1 PLLVGDMP
9 FGSYQ
14 ASAEDALRNAA
25 RFLKE
30 AGMDA
35 VKVEGGTEVVD
46 TVRTLTANGI
56 AVMAHV
62 GLTPQR
68 VAQLGG
74 FKVQAKTARA
84 ARRLIDD
91 ALALEDAGAFSI
103 VLESVPAPVA
113 TLATERLDIPT
124 IGIGAGLGMGAIGHV
139 MARALEG
146 HPKVDLVR
154 IDRTAAPLRAD
165 EPPVDVA
172 IVATKTPGTEWAAN
186 VAGKLLAND
195 GVALT
200 IQNGLGNYETLAEHV
215 GHERAA
221 VGVIYVG
228 AQLVDGELR
237 ATGPGTLELGR
248 PSGEKPRANL
258 EELAMLLAEGGMEV
272 RLVDDPWPSVWRKL
286 VTNAAVNPLT
296 ALVGKTNADLLA
308 DP

>member
-1 PLLVGDMP
+1 M
-9 FGSYQ
+9 
-14 ASAEDALRNAA
+14 R
-25 RFLKE
+25 
-30 AGMDA
+30 
-35 VKVEGGTEVVD
+35 
-46 TVRTLTANGI
+46 I
-56 AVMAHV
+56 A
-62 GLTPQR
+62 
-68 VAQLGG
+68 
-74 FKVQAKTARA
+74 
-84 ARRLIDD
+84 I
-91 ALALEDAGAFSI
+91 
-103 VLESVPAPVA
+103 
-113 TLATERLDIPT
+113 
-124 IGIGAGLGMGAIGHV
+124 LGMGAIGHV

-248 PSGEKPRANL
+248 PSGGKPRADL
-258 EELAMLLAEGGMEV
+258 EALRMPLAGAG
-272 RLVDDPWPSVWRKL
+272 R
-286 VTNAAVNPLT
+286 AVCRVHHPGPYV
-296 ALVGKTNADLLA
+296 A
-308 DP
+308 